1 MPSLRSA
8 SPPGTNVLIGL
19 QLQNIALI
27 DSLDL
32 SFQPGFTVLTG
43 ETGAG
48 KSILLDALDAVL
60 GGAQAAAG
68 VRLLRGGS
76 DRARIEAS
84 FDLTAAVRQWLLDE
98 DFDLDGV
105 EELLVSREWRRQE
118 GSDDRFLSRSRINGV
133 SVNRQQLLELR
144 PLLIDLTVQGQTQ
157 QLSRPGQ
164 QRHWLDRLG
173 GADLLERQEEVARC
187 WQSWRESAASLQ
199 ACERERERSE
209 QLRDDQE
216 QLLEQLERAG
226 LDDPGEQQ
234 QLELEQDRLVHG
246 VRLQEGLGV
255 LFGRLRDGADQ
266 APSLQEHFAAA
277 IQELQSM
284 AVLDGSLEPLKDQAL
299 DLEAGVDALLRS
311 LDHYGQSL
319 ESDPDH
325 LDHIQERLAELKR
338 LQRRHDLDVSGL
350 IALRDQLRQRL
361 GDGGFAADLERLRQ
375 IEQDQRLARDL
386 ANAGLHEQ
394 RLKAADHVQCALL
407 ALLPPMGLTHV
418 RFEVELEPVEPA
430 EHGAD
435 RVRFL
440 FSANPGQ
447 PLAPLTEV
455 ASGGEMSRFLLALK
469 TTLAA
474 VDGSSTLLFDE
485 IDAGVSGRVS
495 GAMGEVLRALAEKRQ
510 VFCVTHQPL
519 VAAVADHH
527 FKVSKEVSDG
537 VTRSRVSRLRDTQ
550 DRRQELADLAGGDQ
564 AEAYAAS
571 LLDQTSA

>member
-1 MPSLRSA
+1 M
-8 SPPGTNVLIGL
+8 LIGL

-32 SFQPGFTVLTG
+32 SFQAGFTVLTG

-68 VRLLRGGS
+68 IRLLRGGR
-76 DRARIEAS
+76 DRSRIEAS
-84 FDLTAAVRQWLLDE
+84 FALTPAVQSWLRE
-98 DFDLDGV
+98 QDFDLDGLDEV
-105 EELLVSREWRRQE
+105 LVSREWRRQE
-118 GSDDRFLSRSRINGV
+118 GADDRFLSRSRINGV
-133 SVNRQQLLELR
+133 SVNRQQLLDLR

-164 QRHWLDRLG
+164 QRIWLDRLG
-173 GADLLERQEEVARC
+173 GASVLTQQHEVARC
-187 WQSWRESAASLQ
+187 WQSWRDAAAALQ
-199 ACERERERSE
+199 SCERDLERSE
-209 QLRDDQE
+209 QLREEQE
-216 QLLEQLERAG
+216 ELLDQLERAA
-226 LDDPGEQQ
+226 LDDPNEQH
-234 QLELEQDRLVHG
+234 QLEQEQDRLVHG
-246 VRLQEGLGV
+246 VRLQQGLGL

-266 APSLQEHFAAA
+266 APSLQEHFFAA

-284 AVLDGSLEPLKDQAL
+284 AQLDGSLEPVRDQAL
-299 DLEAGVDALLRS
+299 DLEAGIEDLLRS

-319 ESDPDH
+319 ESDPEH
-325 LDHIQERLAELKR
+325 LDRIQERLAELKR
-338 LQRRHDLDVSGL
+338 LQRRHDLDLGEL
-350 IALRDQLRQRL
+350 IGLRDQLRQRL
-361 GDGGFAADLERLRQ
+361 ADGGVAADLQRLRQ
-375 IEQDQRLARDL
+375 REQDQLLARDL
-386 ANAGLHEQ
+386 ANAALHEQ
-394 RLKAADHVQCALL
+394 RLKSAEHLQSALL

-418 RFEVELEPVEPA
+418 RFEVELQSAEPA

-435 RVRFL
+435 RVCFL

-495 GAMGEVLRALAEKRQ
+495 GAMGDVLRSLAKTRQ

-537 VTRSRVSRLRDTQ
+537 VTCSRVSQLRDTQ

-571 LLDQTSA
+571 LLDQTIA

>member
-1 MPSLRSA
+1 M
-8 SPPGTNVLIGL
+8 LIGL

-32 SFQPGFTVLTG
+32 SFQAGFTVLTG

-68 VRLLRGGS
+68 VRLLRGGT
-76 DRARIEAS
+76 DRSRIEAS
-84 FDLTAAVRQWLLDE
+84 FALTPAVQQWLLE
-98 DFDLDGV
+98 QDFDLDGLDEV
-105 EELLVSREWRRQE
+105 LVSREWRRQE
-118 GSDDRFLSRSRINGV
+118 GMDDRFLSRSRINGV
-133 SVNRQQLLELR
+133 SVNRQQLLDLR

-157 QLSRPGQ
+157 QLSRSGQ
-164 QRHWLDRLG
+164 QRIWLDRLG
-173 GADLLERQEEVARC
+173 GADVLTCQQEVARC
-187 WQSWRESAASLQ
+187 WQSWREAMAALQ
-199 ACERERERSE
+199 SCERELERSD
-209 QLRDDQE
+209 QLREEQE
-216 QLLEQLERAG
+216 ELLDQLERAA
-226 LDDPGEQQ
+226 LDDPEEQH
-234 QLELEQDRLVHG
+234 QLEQEQDRLVHG
-246 VRLQEGLGV
+246 VRLQQGLGI
-255 LFGRLRDGADQ
+255 LFGRLRDGAEQ

-284 AVLDGSLEPLKDQAL
+284 AQLDGSLETVKYQAL
-299 DLEAGVDALLRS
+299 DLEAGIEELLRS
-311 LDHYGQSL
+311 LDRYGLSL
-319 ESDPDH
+319 ESDPEH
-325 LDHIQERLAELKR
+325 LDRIQERLAELKR
-338 LQRRHDLDVSGL
+338 LQRRHDMDLGAL
-350 IALRDQLRQRL
+350 IVLRDQLRQRL
-361 GDGGFAADLERLRQ
+361 TDGGFAADLQRLRQ
-375 IEQDQRLARDL
+375 YEKDQRLARDL
-386 ANAGLHEQ
+386 ANVALHEQ
-394 RLKAADHVQCALL
+394 RGKAAEHLQTALL
-407 ALLPPMGLTHV
+407 ALLPPMGLPHV
-418 RFEVELEPVEPA
+418 RFEVELQSAEPA

-435 RVRFL
+435 RVSFQ

-495 GAMGEVLRALAEKRQ
+495 GAMGDVLRSLAKTRQ

-527 FKVSKEVSDG
+527 FKVSKDVSNG
-537 VTRSRVSRLRDTQ
+537 VTRSRVSQLRDTQ

-571 LLDQTSA
+571 LLDQSIA